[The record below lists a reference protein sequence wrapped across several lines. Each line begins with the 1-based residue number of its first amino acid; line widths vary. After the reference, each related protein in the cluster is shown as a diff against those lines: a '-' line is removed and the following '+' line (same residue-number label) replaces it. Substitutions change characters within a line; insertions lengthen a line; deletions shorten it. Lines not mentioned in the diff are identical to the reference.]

1 MYQNNGGIEV
11 SKMIQNVLLSF
22 VMAASVS
29 AWFTQAG
36 FSIMNME
43 IFYIPI
49 VLIVLFV
56 ACLVIAEDVRNS
68 FKKVLWFDKRK
79 DKRPIWQVGVGMI
92 FFFVQ
97 IGFVEVFARNLM
109 AYSLDG
115 MPLYIVFA
123 FMNAFLLTVIYEEI
137 FYVEEKVAP
146 KEFKFKKLK

>member
-1 MYQNNGGIEV
+1 
-11 SKMIQNVLLSF
+11 
-22 VMAASVS
+22 
-29 AWFTQAG
+29 
-36 FSIMNME
+36 MNME

-49 VLIVLFV
+49 FLIVLFV
-56 ACLVIAEDVRNS
+56 ACLAIAEDVRNS

-92 FFFVQ
+92 FFFTQ

-109 AYSLDG
+109 SYSLDG

-137 FYVEEKVAP
+137 FYVEEKVVAE
-146 KEFKFKKLK
+146 EFKFKKLK